1 MSIQDLRKKLK
12 PVPISSLQEQD
23 QELNRT
29 LGKKVFSNQDQHK
42 IEDGRNTFRIYPPH
56 EQKDANGRI
65 NPFAEPKVLAFVPAM
80 VGDKD
85 DKGDYKKNEKGE
97 ILVKKGYKPVFNA
110 KIHGL
115 KDKSGNPLTKDLI
128 EEFIRIATD
137 KSKEIEDEEAR
148 KKYML
153 PINGQ
158 YLKGGSNNVNGI
170 GYQATWEV
178 YADKLIGENWKF
190 GTLELKKAVKNRM
203 NSIAATESANDP
215 LGTDPFTDLDD
226 GRPIIIIYNSN
237 AKKAE
242 EYYTTEIDTTT
253 EDVVLEGGRKVKAL
267 KEFPISDERLELFAK
282 ATPLSEIYRNVFRRS
297 DLEIQLNG
305 LKMIDEQYSMGIFNT
320 EEFQAIYEEI
330 VEFYPEEETT
340 EQTTTAIQEA
350 EVVVESTTSTTQKP
364 DENGLVQEPLVSTK
378 VEEVKIK
385 TDLPFDDDADDF
397 SKMTREDLIEFSQ
410 INATGILIK
419 PKSMMSDND
428 LRERLRE
435 WVRSLSVTK
444 EVVEEAKVEKVEE
457 VQKVEKVE
465 ETTVVTTERPLTAK
479 ERLEAL
485 KKK

>member
-1 MSIQDLRKKLK
+1 MSIQDLRNKLK
-12 PVPISSLQEQD
+12 PVPVSSLQEQD

-29 LGKKVFSNQDQHK
+29 LGKKVFTNQDQHK

-56 EQKDANGRI
+56 ESKDVNGRI
-65 NPFAEPKVLAFVPAM
+65 NPFAEPKVLSFVPAM

-85 DKGDYKKNEKGE
+85 EKGDYKKNEKGE
-97 ILVKKGYKPVFNA
+97 IQVKRGFKPVFNA
-110 KIHGL
+110 KVHGL

-137 KSKEIEDEEAR
+137 KSKEIEDEETR

-158 YLKGGSNNVNGI
+158 YIKGGSNNVNGI

-178 YADKLIGENWKF
+178 YADKLVGETWKF
-190 GTLELKKAVKNRM
+190 GSLELKKAVKNRM

-226 GRPIIIIYNSN
+226 GRPVVIIYNSN

-242 EYYTTEIDTTT
+242 EYYITEIDTTT
-253 EDVVLEGGRKVKAL
+253 EEVVLEGGRRVKAL
-267 KEFPISDERLELFAK
+267 KEYPISDERLEIFAK
-282 ATPLSEIYRNVFRRS
+282 ATPLCEIYRNVFKRS

-330 VEFYPEEETT
+330 VEFYPEET
-340 EQTTTAIQEA
+340 EQI
-350 EVVVESTTSTTQKP
+350 TTQKLE
-364 DENGLVQEPLVSTK
+364 DENSLEKELLVSTQTTVKEVEK
-378 VEEVKIK
+378 VQIK

-410 INATGILIK
+410 INSTGILIK
-419 PKSMMSDND
+419 PKSMMTDDN

-435 WVRSLSVTK
+435 WVRSLSVNK
-444 EVVEEAKVEKVEE
+444 EVVEEKVEE

-465 ETTVVTTERPLTAK
+465 ETTVVTPEKPLTAK